1 MKEKII
7 TKKILKWYDLNK
19 RSLPW
24 RKKVSLTKK
33 QYYTLIS
40 EFMLQQ
46 TQVATV
52 IPFFNRFIK
61 NLPSINSLAKVNE
74 KKLIKLW
81 EGLGYYSRAR
91 NLKKTAQIIIKN
103 FDGKLPNNF
112 EDLLTLPGIGNYTA
126 NAILAIA
133 FNKPYI
139 PLDGNIERVL
149 KRYLYLKKEK
159 EIQKDN
165 LLKKKLYLELLQRS
179 SDYAQALMEL
189 GALYVNQVIQY
200 VISVQLEKNVNLSK
214 IKILDLTKKLKKNK
228 DKYFILKVYKKNQK
242 YLLIKNTKF
251 NFLKNLS
258 IFPMEELS
266 NPKNFDENLN
276 FKMSNMNMNIK
287 IQYSKDNQKFSSSY
301 WIDRKKLNSYM
312 LPSFTKKV
320 VQYLEKINEKNC
332 IIGAGISG
340 LFIANLFKKIQ
351 IIKLQFYEKKPEFN
365 RFGRRLWNSIIS

>member
-24 RKKVSLTKK
+24 RKKVSLEKK

-46 TQVATV
+46 TQVSTV

-61 NLPSINSLAKVNE
+61 SLPSLNSLAKVNE

-91 NLKKTAQIIIKN
+91 NLKKTAQVVIKN

-112 EDLLTLPGIGNYTA
+112 EDLLKLPGIGNYTA

-165 LLKKKLYLELLQRS
+165 LFQKKIIFGTTLRS

-189 GALYVNQVIQY
+189 GAIICKPNNPICDKCPIRKKCKSYKKKDF
-200 VISVQLEKNVNLSK
+200 S
-214 IKILDLTKKLKKNK
+214 LTKSIKKNK
-228 DKYFILKVYKKNQK
+228 DKYFILKVYKKNQS

-258 IFPMEELS
+258 IFPMKELS
-266 NPKNFDENLN
+266 NPKNFNENLN

-287 IQYSKDNQKFSSSY
+287 IQYSKDSQKFPFSY
-301 WIDRKKLNSYM
+301 WLDKKKLNSYM

-320 VQYLEKINEKNC
+320 VQYLEKN
-332 IIGAGISG
+332 
-340 LFIANLFKKIQ
+340 
-351 IIKLQFYEKKPEFN
+351 
-365 RFGRRLWNSIIS
+365 

>member
-24 RKKVSLTKK
+24 RKKVSFEKK

-46 TQVATV
+46 TQVSTV

-61 NLPSINSLAKVNE
+61 SLPSLNSLAKVNE

-91 NLKKTAQIIIKN
+91 NLKKTAQAVIKN

-112 EDLLTLPGIGNYTA
+112 EDLLKLPGIGNYTA

-165 LLKKKLYLELLQRS
+165 LVQKKIIFGTTLRS

-189 GALYVNQVIQY
+189 GAIICKPNNPICDKCPIRKKCKSYKKKDF
-200 VISVQLEKNVNLSK
+200 S
-214 IKILDLTKKLKKNK
+214 LTKSIKKNK
-228 DKYFILKVYKKNQK
+228 DKYFVLKVYKKDQR

-258 IFPMEELS
+258 IFPMKELS
-266 NPKNFDENLN
+266 NPKNFNENLN

-287 IQYSKDNQKFSSSY
+287 IQYSKDSQKFPFSY
-301 WIDRKKLNSYM
+301 WLDKKKLNSYM

-320 VQYLEKINEKNC
+320 VQYLEKN
-332 IIGAGISG
+332 
-340 LFIANLFKKIQ
+340 
-351 IIKLQFYEKKPEFN
+351 
-365 RFGRRLWNSIIS
+365 

>member
-24 RKKVSLTKK
+24 RKKVSLKKK

-46 TQVATV
+46 TQVFTV

-61 NLPSINSLAKVNE
+61 SVPNLEILSKINE

-91 NLKKTAQIIIKN
+91 NLKKTAQFIIKN

-112 EDLLTLPGIGNYTA
+112 EDLLTLPGVGNYTA

-133 FNKPYI
+133 FNKPNI
-139 PLDGNIERVL
+139 PVDGNIERVL

-165 LLKKKLYLELLQRS
+165 LDQKKIVFGTTLRS

-189 GALYVNQVIQY
+189 GALICKPNNPICIQCP
-200 VISVQLEKNVNLSK
+200 IRKNCKSFRK
-214 IKILDLTKKLKKNK
+214 KDFTLTKNIKRNK
-228 DKYFILKVYKKNQK
+228 DKYFILKVYKKDQR

-258 IFPMEELS
+258 IFPMEELF
-266 NPKNFDENLN
+266 NPKNFNKNLN

-287 IQYSKDNQKFSSSY
+287 IKYSKNNQKFSSAY
-301 WIDRKKLNSYM
+301 WFDRKKLDSYM

-320 VQYLEKINEKNC
+320 VQYLDKN
-332 IIGAGISG
+332 
-340 LFIANLFKKIQ
+340 
-351 IIKLQFYEKKPEFN
+351 
-365 RFGRRLWNSIIS
+365 

>member
-7 TKKILKWYDLNK
+7 TKKILKWYDINR

-24 RKKVSLTKK
+24 RKKVSSHKK
-33 QYYTLIS
+33 QYFTLVS

-61 NLPSINSLAKVNE
+61 NLPSLGKLANVEE

-91 NLKKTAQIIIKN
+91 NLKKAARLIIDD
-103 FDGKLPNNF
+103 FDGKIPKDYDKLKS
-112 EDLLTLPGIGNYTA
+112 LPGVGDYTA
-126 NAILAIA
+126 NAIMAIA
-133 FNKPYI
+133 FNQPFI

-149 KRYLYLKKEK
+149 KRYLYLKKNK

-165 LLKKKLYLELLQRS
+165 LSKKKSVLGISSRS

-189 GALYVNQVIQY
+189 GALVCKPSNPVCDRCP
-200 VISVQLEKNVNLSK
+200 ISKNCKSF
-214 IKILDLTKKLKKNK
+214 IKKDFTLVKSVKKNK
-228 DKYFILKVYKKNQK
+228 DKYFILKVYKKNQR

-266 NPKNFDENLN
+266 NPKNFNKNLN

-287 IQYSKDNQKFSSSY
+287 IQYSNVNQKFPSSY
-301 WIDRKKLNSYM
+301 WVNKKKLNDYM

-320 VQYLEKINEKNC
+320 VKYLEKN
-332 IIGAGISG
+332 
-340 LFIANLFKKIQ
+340 
-351 IIKLQFYEKKPEFN
+351 
-365 RFGRRLWNSIIS
+365 

>member
-1 MKEKII
+1 MEELLV

-24 RKKVSLTKK
+24 RKNVSLQKK
-33 QYYTLIS
+33 LYFTLVS

-52 IPFFNRFIK
+52 IPYFNRFIK
-61 NLPSINSLAKVNE
+61 NIPSLKILAKVQN

-91 NLKKTAQIIIKN
+91 NLKKTAQVVIKN
-103 FDGKLPNNF
+103 FKGKLPDNF
-112 EDLLTLPGIGNYTA
+112 ENLILLPGIGNYTA
-126 NAILAIA
+126 SAILAIA

-149 KRYLYLKKEK
+149 KRYLYLKKDK

-165 LLKKKLYLELLQRS
+165 LIQKKSIFGISSRS

-189 GALYVNQVIQY
+189 GALICKPNNPLCYQCP
-200 VISVQLEKNVNLSK
+200 ISKNCKSYKKKDFN
-214 IKILDLTKKLKKNK
+214 LTKNIKKNK
-228 DKYFILKVYKKNQK
+228 DKYFILKVYKKNQR

-251 NFLKNLS
+251 KFLKNLT

-266 NPKNFDENLN
+266 NPKNFNENLN
-276 FKMSNMNMNIK
+276 FKMSNMNMSIK
-287 IQYSKDNQKFSSSY
+287 IQYSKNNKRLLSSY
-301 WIDRKKLNSYM
+301 WVDQKKIKNYM
-312 LPSFTKKV
+312 LPTFTKKV
-320 VQYLEKINEKNC
+320 VKYLERN
-332 IIGAGISG
+332 
-340 LFIANLFKKIQ
+340 
-351 IIKLQFYEKKPEFN
+351 
-365 RFGRRLWNSIIS
+365 

>member
-24 RKKVSLTKK
+24 RKAVSLQRK

-46 TQVATV
+46 TQVTTV

-61 NLPSINSLAKVNE
+61 VLPSINSLAKVNE

-91 NLKKTAQIIIKN
+91 NLKKTAQSIIKN
-103 FDGKLPNNF
+103 FNGKLPDNF
-112 EDLLTLPGIGNYTA
+112 ENLLTLPGIGNYTA

-159 EIQKDN
+159 EIQKDY
-165 LLKKKLYLELLQRS
+165 LVKKKYIFGTTSRS

-189 GALYVNQVIQY
+189 GALICKPRNPICDQCPIRQNCN
-200 VISVQLEKNVNLSK
+200 SFRERDFS
-214 IKILDLTKKLKKNK
+214 LTKKIKKNK
-228 DKYFILKVYKKNQK
+228 DKYFILKVYEKDQR

-251 NFLKNLS
+251 RFLKNLS

-266 NPKNFDENLN
+266 NPKNFNENLN

-287 IQYSKDNQKFSSSY
+287 IQYLKDNQKFPSSY
-301 WIDRKKLNSYM
+301 WLDSKKLDSYM

-320 VQYLEKINEKNC
+320 VQYLEKN
-332 IIGAGISG
+332 
-340 LFIANLFKKIQ
+340 
-351 IIKLQFYEKKPEFN
+351 
-365 RFGRRLWNSIIS
+365 

>member
-1 MKEKII
+1 MKELII
-7 TKKILKWYDLNK
+7 TKNILKWYDLNK

-24 RKKVSLTKK
+24 RKKISFQKK

-46 TQVATV
+46 TQVTSV
-52 IPFFNRFIK
+52 IPFFNKFIRE
-61 NLPSINSLAKVNE
+61 LPSIKSLSKVKE

-91 NLKKTAQIIIKN
+91 NLKKTAQIIIKK

-112 EDLLTLPGIGNYTA
+112 EDLITLPGIGNYTA

-165 LLKKKLYLELLQRS
+165 LSQKKIIFGTSSRS

-189 GALYVNQVIQY
+189 GALICKPSNPICDQCP
-200 VISVQLEKNVNLSK
+200 
-214 IKILDLTKKLKKNK
+214 IKINCKSLRKKDFSLNKKIKKNK
-228 DKYFILKVYKKNQK
+228 NKYFILKVYKKDQK

-258 IFPMEELS
+258 IFPMIELF
-266 NPKNFDENLN
+266 NPKNFDKNLN
-276 FKMSNMNMNIK
+276 FKMSNMSMNIK

-301 WIDRKKLNSYM
+301 WLDRNKLDTYM

-320 VQYLEKINEKNC
+320 VQYLEKN
-332 IIGAGISG
+332 
-340 LFIANLFKKIQ
+340 
-351 IIKLQFYEKKPEFN
+351 
-365 RFGRRLWNSIIS
+365 

>member
-24 RKKVSLTKK
+24 RKKVSFNRK

-46 TQVATV
+46 TQVTTV

-61 NLPSINSLAKVNE
+61 NLPSINSLAKVND

-91 NLKKTAQIIIKN
+91 NLKKTAVTIIKN
-103 FDGKLPNNF
+103 FEGKLPDNL

-149 KRYLYLKKEK
+149 KRYLYLKKDK
-159 EIQKDN
+159 EIQKN
-165 LLKKKLYLELLQRS
+165 YLLQKKIVFGKTLRS

-189 GALYVNQVIQY
+189 GALICKPNNPICAQCPI
-200 VISVQLEKNVNLSK
+200 IKNCKSYKKKDFSL
-214 IKILDLTKKLKKNK
+214 IKNIKKNK
-228 DKYFILKVYKKNQK
+228 DKYFVLKVYKKNQR
-242 YLLIKNTKF
+242 YLMIKNTKF
-251 NFLKNLS
+251 NFLKNLT

-266 NPKNFDENLN
+266 NPKNFSENLN

-287 IQYSKDNQKFSSSY
+287 IEYSNDNKKFPYSY
-301 WIDRKKLNSYM
+301 WVDGTKMNSYM
-312 LPSFTKKV
+312 LPSFTKKI
-320 VQYLEKINEKNC
+320 VQYLEKN
-332 IIGAGISG
+332 
-340 LFIANLFKKIQ
+340 
-351 IIKLQFYEKKPEFN
+351 
-365 RFGRRLWNSIIS
+365 

>member
-19 RSLPW
+19 RPLPW
-24 RKKVSLTKK
+24 RKKVSVEKK

-46 TQVATV
+46 TQVITV

-61 NLPSINSLAKVNE
+61 NLPSINSLAKVSE

-91 NLKKTAQIIIKN
+91 NLKKSAQVILKN
-103 FDGKLPNNF
+103 FDGKLPDNF
-112 EDLLTLPGIGNYTA
+112 DDLITLPGIGNYTA

-149 KRYLYLKKEK
+149 KRYLYLKKDK
-159 EIQKDN
+159 EIQKD
-165 LLKKKLYLELLQRS
+165 YLLQKKIVFGKTLRS

-189 GALYVNQVIQY
+189 GALICKPNNPICNQCPI
-200 VISVQLEKNVNLSK
+200 IKNCKSYKKKDFSL
-214 IKILDLTKKLKKNK
+214 IKNIKKNK
-228 DKYFILKVYKKNQK
+228 DKYFVLKVYKKDQR

-251 NFLKNLS
+251 NFLKNLT

-266 NPKNFDENLN
+266 NPKNFNENLN

-287 IQYSKDNQKFSSSY
+287 IEYSNDNKKFPYSY
-301 WIDRKKLNSYM
+301 WVDGTKMNSYM
-312 LPSFTKKV
+312 LPSFTKKI
-320 VQYLEKINEKNC
+320 VQYLEKN
-332 IIGAGISG
+332 
-340 LFIANLFKKIQ
+340 
-351 IIKLQFYEKKPEFN
+351 
-365 RFGRRLWNSIIS
+365 